1 MIVVRNGLGIVAGAV
16 GWMFAFF
23 TLAYALAFAWRDYAL
38 HGQAWFDAQ
47 RFEFTAAQGWLNVA
61 FWLLAEIFAGWLAV
75 AVARRREAG
84 WVLATLIG
92 AYMAYIHLYAA
103 WDLIPAWYIL
113 AVAIPVVPAV
123 LCGGWL
129 AQGFARGPGP
139 IARAAG

>member
-47 RFEFTAAQGWLNVA
+47 RFEFTAAQGWLNVG

-75 AVARRREAG
+75 VVARRREAA
-84 WVLATLIG
+84 WVLAALIG
-92 AYMAYIHLYAA
+92 AYMAYIHLYVA
-103 WDLIPAWYIL
+103 WDLIPAWYNL

-129 AQGFARGPGP
+129 ARRF
-139 IARAAG
+139 AAGGNARDRFG